1 MTGAAVLR
9 GIGACSRTMNT
20 MNELNDIERAAD
32 DLAAVAAEVGKVIVG
47 QKELVDAILLCLVAD
62 GHLLIEG
69 APGLAKTRTVR
80 TFSEAVGGVWQRIQF
95 TPDLVPADL
104 VGTRVWRPDRSE
116 FDVELGP
123 VMANFVLA
131 DEVNRAAPK
140 VQSALLESMEERQ
153 VTIGG
158 KTFELPRPFLVMG
171 TQNSIESEGTYPLPE
186 AQTDRFLMKI
196 AVSYPTHS
204 EELEVVRRTLT
215 TAEKVEPVIDAARII
230 ELQEIRRGIHVPRT
244 VADYAVR
251 LVSASRDLASN
262 GDGLVSFGAGPRG
275 SISLVRV
282 AQARAL
288 LAGRRAISGD
298 DIAAVAPMV
307 LAHRLCLTFEATR
320 RRIEPTSIIES
331 LIATVTRPAP
341 GA

>member
-1 MTGAAVLR
+1 MT
-9 GIGACSRTMNT
+9 
-20 MNELNDIERAAD
+20 ELNDIERAAD
-32 DLAAVAAEVGKVIVG
+32 DLATVAGEVAKVIVG
-47 QKELVDAILLCLVAD
+47 QKDLIDAILMCLIAD

-116 FDVELGP
+116 FDTELGP

-158 KTFELPRPFLVMG
+158 KTFPLPRPFLVMG
-171 TQNSIESEGTYPLPE
+171 TQNSVESEGTYPLPE
-186 AQTDRFLMKI
+186 AQTDRFLIK
-196 AVSYPTHS
+196 VDVTYPTPA
-204 EELEVVRRTLT
+204 EELEVVRRSLVDTDPVS
-215 TAEKVEPVIDAARII
+215 AVIDSERVIQ
-230 ELQEIRRGIHVPRT
+230 LQNIRRNISVSRT
-244 VADYAVR
+244 IATYAVS
-251 LVSASRDLASN
+251 LVNASRE
-262 GDGLVSFGAGPRG
+262 LVGGGYVAYGAGPRG
-275 SISLVRV
+275 SLALVRV

-288 LAGRRAISGD
+288 LSGRRAVTVD
-298 DIAAVAPMV
+298 DIASAAPLV
-307 LAHRLCLTFEATR
+307 LAHRLCMTFDAVR
-320 RRIEPTSIIES
+320 KQISAASIVDEIVAS
-331 LIATVTRPAP
+331 VPRPSA